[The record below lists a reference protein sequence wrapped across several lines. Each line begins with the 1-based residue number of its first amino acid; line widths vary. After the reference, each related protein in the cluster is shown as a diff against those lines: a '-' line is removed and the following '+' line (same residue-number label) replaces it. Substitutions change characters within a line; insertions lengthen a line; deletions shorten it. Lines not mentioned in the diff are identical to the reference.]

1 MYTNALKE
9 NEACW
14 IAHDTLL
21 YKKDSRFD
29 FYCNNK
35 KLTGKSF
42 TFKLEGD
49 PIEYVS
55 KTDKN
60 ITGYMF
66 NGLQI
71 SIEDKARIMK
81 SLSKYVRTINVE
93 KEFIPIFAIAA
104 SERILSL
111 DDMTIVGT
119 KYNKSLSYIENIID
133 TSNGTKFNS
142 DPIIKFNI
150 LDYIDFKFKNDIK
163 NRFLH
168 NKFNTIIM
176 KSSLLES
183 LEKEIYILIDNIIEQ
198 SSMKVEFT
206 RADMI
211 NLANYTSNHDY
222 EDWYEFPE
230 TFLNMWLIE
239 KRIQTENVCAIIISI
254 LKRYEMSYENVK

>member
-1 MYTNALKE
+1 MYTNTLKE

-60 ITGYMF
+60 ITGYIF
-66 NGLQI
+66 NGLRI
-71 SIEDKARIMK
+71 SIEDKDRIMK
-81 SLSKYVRTINVE
+81 SLSKYMRSTNIE

-119 KYNKSLSYIENIID
+119 KYNKSLSYIKNVID
-133 TSNGTKFNS
+133 TSNSTKFNK
-142 DPIIKFNI
+142 DPIIEFNVI
-150 LDYIDFKFKNDIK
+150 DYIEFKFKKDIK
-163 NRFLH
+163 NIFL
-168 NKFNTIIM
+168 NKSLNPIM
-176 KSSLLES
+176 IKSSSLES
-183 LEKEIYILIDNIIEQ
+183 LEKEIYILLDNLINRATTK
-198 SSMKVEFT
+198 SSFT
-206 RADMI
+206 RDDMI
-211 NLANYTSNHDY
+211 NLADWTSDHDY
-222 EDWYEFPE
+222 EDSWYEFPE
-230 TFLNMWLIE
+230 MFLNMWLIE
-239 KRIQTENVCAIIISI
+239 TYIQSGKLCDIMISI
-254 LKRYEMSYENVK
+254 LKQYELIYGK